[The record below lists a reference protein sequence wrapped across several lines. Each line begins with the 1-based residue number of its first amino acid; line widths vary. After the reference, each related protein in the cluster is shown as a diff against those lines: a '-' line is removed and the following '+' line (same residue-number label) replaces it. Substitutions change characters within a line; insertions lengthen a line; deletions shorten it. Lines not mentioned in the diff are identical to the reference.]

1 MDRGQEGKGESRS
14 GCWLDRHRDMQLT
27 HLGTPRLASFVLT
40 PPHGERYGCLGGRRL
55 GPQVSCPA
63 SLNHV
68 AQVWLVGLG
77 ARVLGLIP
85 IRALQIVSLGPPVP
99 SWALLSPYINHVQP
113 PTKEIYN
120 WMEREGKEAML
131 LTKERRVGDA
141 TGLERR
147 GFLLG
152 PCHVKVQHLLLL
164 PACKHT
170 RSGILTPRLTP
181 APTLSSSP
189 PG

>member
-1 MDRGQEGKGESRS
+1 M
-14 GCWLDRHRDMQLT
+14 
-27 HLGTPRLASFVLT
+27 
-40 PPHGERYGCLGGRRL
+40 GR
-55 GPQVSCPA
+55 PA

-85 IRALQIVSLGPPVP
+85 IHALQIVSLGPPVP
-99 SWALLSPYINHVQP
+99 SWALVSPYINHVQP
-113 PTKEIYN
+113 PTKDIYN

-131 LTKERRVGDA
+131 LTRERRVGGA

-170 RSGILTPRLTP
+170 LGYAHATPHSCPHTLLITSRMKLK
-181 APTLSSSP
+181 APSRRGHQTVSP
-189 PG
+189 SLNWPVLWTV